1 VSLLY
6 GRTEP
11 DARDAHPR
19 RMYSTYDFGRMLAH
33 PRVSAY
39 TSALARAI
47 RPGDVVV
54 DIGTGT
60 GYFAMVAARL
70 GARKVYAIEGIRQ
83 ACEIA
88 RTTVRDNGLEGVVE
102 VIHGL
107 STELELPELADVAF
121 GDLRGR
127 LPTFGANVAS
137 MADARARLLKP
148 EGRLLP
154 LRDHVLA
161 ALVESDE
168 LHEHFFGG
176 FRDSSFDLAACR
188 KAVTH
193 EIHDDDKCTVRFEQL
208 VTAPERLFTIEYG
221 VPTDVF
227 RGDIELVAR
236 RSGVAHA
243 IALWF
248 DAEIDAHAGF
258 SNVPGGK
265 LTVYG
270 RVVLPWDEPVPLVE
284 GERVRMSAVVRTSG
298 HDHLFS
304 FATTAGGRRVRQTTV
319 ALTEITGVLPPS
331 PRP

>member
-1 VSLLY
+1 
-6 GRTEP
+6 
-11 DARDAHPR
+11 
-19 RMYSTYDFGRMLAH
+19 MYSTYDFGRMLAH
-33 PRVSAY
+33 PRVHAY

-88 RTTVRDNGLEGVVE
+88 RATVRDNGLEAVVE

-107 STELELPELADVAF
+107 STELDLPEPADVAF

-148 EGRLLP
+148 DGRLLP
-154 LRDHVLA
+154 LRDHVIA
-161 ALVESDE
+161 SLVESDD

-176 FRDSSFDLAACR
+176 FRDPGFDLGACR

-193 EIHDDDKCTVRFEQL
+193 EIHDDDKCTVTPDQL
-208 VTAPERLFTIEYG
+208 VTSPERLFTVEYG

-248 DAEIDAHAGF
+248 DAEIDAEAGF
-258 SNVPGGK
+258 SNAPGGK

-284 GERVRMSAVVRTSG
+284 GERVRMSAVIRTSG
-298 HDHLFS
+298 SDQLFS
-304 FATTAGGRRVRQTTV
+304 FATTAKGRRVRQTTV
-319 ALTEITGVLPPS
+319 ELTEITGVLPPS
-331 PRP
+331 PPA

>member
-1 VSLLY
+1 MSLLY

-11 DARDAHPR
+11 DAHDAHPR